1 MPESPVPA
9 RTRAEAQRRADRIRQ
24 FQAELHEVER
34 DGALDLTVEQRARLH
49 AYHDG
54 LLARLASSFDVDV
67 SDRQKQLSRGMQAI
81 AAIGAIALA
90 ASVFL
95 FFYTVWGRMGT
106 GLQVAVLAAAPLW
119 LVGLA
124 EIAARRPSLRFLTW
138 LLTLVAFAA
147 FILNIGQIGEIFA
160 MTPSPEAVL
169 VVGVFAVALA
179 YAYGQSLLL
188 VAGAS
193 CLAIYVA
200 AALVRLAGGWWLPP
214 GLFQRLDGF
223 IVSGAAIVGWSCL
236 PHKVRDEFP
245 DVLRAT
251 GLIVLCVPI
260 LVLTHQGMASWLPIG
275 ERVVEVIYQVLS
287 FLVPAGAIAVGMR
300 RGWPGTIALGGAL
313 FSIALFVKYVDW
325 WWDWMP
331 RYVFF
336 LVVGATALVLLWLFG
351 RVRAR
356 VRMA

>member
-1 MPESPVPA
+1 MPGEAPK
-9 RTRAEAQRRADRIRQ
+9 TRAEAQRRADRIRQ
-24 FQAELHEVER
+24 CQAELAQAER
-34 DGALDLTVEQRARLH
+34 DGALDLTADQRARLH

-54 LLARLASSFDVDV
+54 LLARFASSFDVDV
-67 SDRQKQLSRGMQAI
+67 SDRQKQISRGMQAV
-81 AAIGAIALA
+81 AAIGAVALA

-95 FFYTVWGRMGT
+95 FFFNVWGRMGT
-106 GLQVAVLAAAPLW
+106 GLQVAVLVAAPLW

-138 LLTLVAFAA
+138 LLTLVAFAS
-147 FILNIGQIGEIFA
+147 FILNLGQLGEIFA
-160 MTPSPEAVL
+160 LTPTPEAVL
-169 VVGVFAVALA
+169 ACGVFAVALA

-188 VAGAS
+188 VAGAA
-193 CLAIYVA
+193 CLAVYVA
-200 AALVRLAGGWWLPP
+200 AVMVRFAGGWWPPP

-223 IVSGAAIVGWSCL
+223 IISGVAILWWSRL

-245 DVLRAT
+245 DILRGTGVL
-251 GLIVLCVPI
+251 VLCVPI

-275 ERVVEVIYQVLS
+275 ERATEVIYQVLS
-287 FLVPAGAIAVGMR
+287 FLVPGAAIAVGMR
-300 RGWPGTIALGGAL
+300 RGWPGTIGLGGAL

-336 LVVGATALVLLWLFG
+336 LVVGATALLLLWLFG

-356 VRMA
+356 VRVA